1 MYSTHLF
8 SPLKIKGL
16 TLPNRIV
23 MPPMALGIAA
33 SEGEI
38 TPEMLEHYTLRAR
51 AYHGSSTYDA
61 GQKFAGANT
70 RAGVGLIIVEHA
82 YISEEGQAH
91 PKQLGIYHDRLLPGL
106 TKLAAKIRSEG
117 AIAGIQINHA
127 GARVL
132 ENAVAPS
139 GIPLPFLP
147 RRSRQLSQNQ
157 EDGPGKA
164 EELYSPFEERPHELT
179 VKEIKELTEKFALAA
194 ARAKKAG
201 FDLVEIHG
209 AHGYLLNQFLSPL
222 TNRRHDAYGGSLEN
236 RLRFPLEVVR
246 AVREAVGPD
255 YTVFYRLGADDRVE
269 GGLNLEESCRIIP
282 LLEDAGVDV
291 IDLSGGLGGYIKQGP
306 QGFFLYMADAIKPVA
321 RVPVIVTGG
330 IKTPQFA
337 DMVIRQGRADLVGIG
352 RALLADPAW
361 AQKAWLALNGL
372 QF

>member
-1 MYSTHLF
+1 MMYSTHLF

-23 MPPMALGIAA
+23 MPPMALGIAT

-38 TPEMLEHYTLRAR
+38 TPEMLEHYTFRAR
-51 AYHGSSTYDA
+51 AYHGGSTCDTV
-61 GQKFAGANT
+61 QKFAGADT

-106 TKLAAKIRSEG
+106 TKLAAKIHSEG

-139 GIPLPFLP
+139 CIPLPFLP
-147 RRSRQLSQNQ
+147 RRSRLVSQHQ
-157 EDGPGKA
+157 EDRAAIAVASCNPY
-164 EELYSPFEERPHELT
+164 EELPHELT
-179 VKEIKELTEKFALAA
+179 VEEIKGLTEKFALAA

-201 FDLVEIHG
+201 FDLVEIHS

-222 TNRRHDAYGGSLEN
+222 TNHRRDAYGGSLEN

-246 AVREAVGPD
+246 AVREALGPA
-255 YTVFYRLGADDRVE
+255 YPVFYRLGADDRME
-269 GGLNLEESCRIIP
+269 GGLNLVESRWAIP
-282 LLEDAGVDV
+282 MLEAAGIDA
-291 IDLSGGLGGYIKQGP
+291 IDLSGGLGGYIKEGP
-306 QGFFLYMADAIKPVA
+306 EGFFLYMSDAIKPVA
-321 RVPVIVTGG
+321 RVPVMVTGG

-337 DMVIRQGRADLVGIG
+337 NMIIRQGRADLVGIG

-361 AQKAWLALNGL
+361 AQKAWVTLNGL
-372 QF
+372 